1 MRLYLNIAQLVISV
15 ALIGVILLQAK
26 GSGLGGVF
34 GQADTVYRTKR
45 GVERTL
51 FQLTI
56 ALTVIFVALSVI
68 ALRTA

>member
-1 MRLYLNIAQLVISV
+1 MQLYLNIGQLVISI

-45 GVERTL
+45 GVEKTL

-56 ALTVIFVALSVI
+56 ALTVIFVALSVV